1 LLITTAGQDERP
13 ADQTEEEHAKEKI
26 MITKNGFTAAE
37 QSVPMQPQ
45 APYFREAGSGT
56 SVVCIHSSASS
67 SGQWRALM
75 ERLADRFRVI
85 AVDLYGSGKTA
96 AWPQD
101 QPMHLDDELTLLSS
115 VFRAAGDRFHLIG
128 HSFGGAIAL
137 KAALAHRNRVLS
149 LVVYEPVLFSVL
161 IADAPESAAARE
173 ITALRDDT
181 IRLVDEG
188 NLNASAQRF
197 VDYWVGDGTW
207 AATPESRRPALAA
220 AMRAVKLQWH
230 ALFREPTPL
239 SAFASVSVPTLFLTG
254 SKSKASTLAVARLV
268 TSVLPRVLIEEIEG
282 AGHMGPVTHPDT
294 VNPLID
300 TFLEATQPSLAG
312 GVPKGAAHLKG
323 NARQRPVEAPIL
335 SQGGLAADAIA
346 VDLS

>member
-1 LLITTAGQDERP
+1 MRDPLIKPKKNRQRRR
-13 ADQTEEEHAKEKI
+13 I
-26 MITKNGFTAAE
+26 MITKNGLTAAQ

-101 QPMHLDDELTLLSS
+101 EPMHLDDEVALLSS
-115 VFRAAGDRFHLIG
+115 VYQAAGDRFHLIG
-128 HSFGGAIAL
+128 HSFGGAVAL
-137 KAALAHRNRVLS
+137 KAALANRDRVLS
-149 LVVYEPVLFSVL
+149 LVLYEPVLFSVL
-161 IADAPESAAARE
+161 MADAPESAAASE
-173 ITALRDDT
+173 ILAVRDDT

-188 NLNASAQRF
+188 NFYISAQRF
-197 VDYWVGDGTW
+197 VDYWMGDGTW
-207 AATPESRRPALAA
+207 AATPEPRRPVLAA
-220 AMRAVKLQWH
+220 AMRAVKSEWH
-230 ALFREPTPL
+230 AAFYDPTPL
-239 SAFASVSVPTLFLTG
+239 STFAAVDVPTLFLTG
-254 SKSKASTLAVARLV
+254 SKSKASALAVARLV
-268 TSVLPRVLIEEIEG
+268 TSVLPRVRIEEIEG

-300 TFLEATQPSLAG
+300 TFLEGTGRPNRCLQ
-312 GVPKGAAHLKG
+312 VT
-323 NARQRPVEAPIL
+323 RQKRWPT
-335 SQGGLAADAIA
+335 
-346 VDLS
+346 